1 MVETN
6 DFRTILLA
14 DFGVDAALTIAA
26 VGSKTIKAIF
36 DSAHELADV
45 GGTVSYSVVQPRFT
59 CKTSDVTGLAEDD
72 VAVIDGVTYKVKVI
86 MPDGTG
92 ITEVLLEKQ

>member
-6 DFRTILLA
+6 DFRTVLLA
-14 DFGVDAALTIAA
+14 DFGIDVDLTLSAS
-26 VGSKTIKAIF
+26 GSKTIKAIF
-36 DSAHELADV
+36 DSSHELADV

-59 CKTSDVTGLAEDD
+59 CKTSDVKGLAEDD
-72 VAVIDGVTYKVKVI
+72 TAVIDGVTYKVKVI

>member
-6 DFRTILLA
+6 DFRTVLLA
-14 DFGVDAALTIAA
+14 DFGIDVELTLSAS
-26 VGSKTIKAIF
+26 GSKTIKAIF
-36 DSAHELADV
+36 DSSHELADV

-59 CKTSDVTGLAEDD
+59 CKTSDVKVLAEDD
-72 VAVIDGVTYKVKVI
+72 TAVIDGVTYKVKVI

>member
-14 DFGVDAALTIAA
+14 DFGVDVALTIAA
-26 VGSKTIKAIF
+26 VGSSTIKAIF
-36 DSAHELADV
+36 DSSHELADV
-45 GGTVSYSVVQPRFT
+45 GGTVSYSVVQPCMT
-59 CKTSDVTGLAEDD
+59 CKTSNVTGLAEDD
-72 VAVIDGVTYKVKVI
+72 TAVIDGVTYEVKVI